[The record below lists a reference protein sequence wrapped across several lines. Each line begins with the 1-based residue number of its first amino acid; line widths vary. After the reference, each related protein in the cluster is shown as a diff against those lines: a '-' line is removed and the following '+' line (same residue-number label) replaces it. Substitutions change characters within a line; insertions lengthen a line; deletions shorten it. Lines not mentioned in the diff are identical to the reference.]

1 MTKRSNFLYW
11 LNVGGDLL
19 YLLIVGGLYISGRS
33 LFHGQMML
41 LAQVASGILIV
52 SLPRLME
59 RWWHFRFPPVLI
71 YLFEIFILL
80 SVLLGTGLQ
89 CYSVPYWDKFEHLFS
104 AAMLAGLGFAIFAA
118 LTLQK
123 RLTSTSPLLMALF
136 ALAFGTT
143 IGVLWEFY
151 EFTFDGLLGL
161 NMQRYM
167 ATGGELLRGRAALMD
182 TMGDLFMDFFGSL
195 GLALFG
201 YFGIKRDLRWLDT
214 FAFQPDHKSVN
225 H

>member
-1 MTKRSNFLYW
+1 M
-11 LNVGGDLL
+11 
-19 YLLIVGGLYISGRS
+19 
-33 LFHGQMML
+33 
-41 LAQVASGILIV
+41 
-52 SLPRLME
+52 
-59 RWWHFRFPPVLI
+59 
-71 YLFEIFILL
+71 
-80 SVLLGTGLQ
+80 LQ
-89 CYSVPYWDKFEHLFS
+89 CALFS

-118 LTLQK
+118 LTPQK

>member
-1 MTKRSNFLYW
+1 M
-11 LNVGGDLL
+11 
-19 YLLIVGGLYISGRS
+19 
-33 LFHGQMML
+33 
-41 LAQVASGILIV
+41 
-52 SLPRLME
+52 
-59 RWWHFRFPPVLI
+59 
-71 YLFEIFILL
+71 
-80 SVLLGTGLQ
+80 Q

-118 LTLQK
+118 LTPQK

-182 TMGDLFMDFFGSL
+182 TMGDCLWTSL
-195 GLALFG
+195 VRWDLLCLVIL
-201 YFGIKRDLRWLDT
+201 GIKRDLRWLDT